1 MQLHN
6 LLELLEL
13 AAANHGEKGLLV
25 YSPGNIENVHQTTY
39 VDLLRTARRN
49 SRLLQGVKGLS
60 PGSVILL
67 HFDNHLDNIEWF
79 WAALCAGFTPAISTP
94 FTNNLEQRK
103 KHISHLNTLLERPLC
118 ITRQDSL
125 ADFVDQNV
133 LRVTTVETIVS
144 AKTSAQPQYIQGAEV
159 DDNIAVLLLTS
170 GSTGNAKAVCLSHNQ
185 IVQAIMGKVH
195 IHKTKASDTL
205 LNWIGMDH
213 VAGLIEGHLHGVY
226 LGSNQVLVQA
236 SDLLSNPINFL
247 QLLHKHQ
254 VAFSFA
260 PNFYLARL
268 RQAITTAE
276 PLENKPDLS
285 SLRVLTSGGEA
296 NVVETCDAVTRILTS
311 YGAADNV
318 ISPGFGMTE
327 TCAGAIF
334 NKDCPRYDL
343 GQQREFASL
352 GSCNP
357 GIQMRITLPETG
369 KIAGPS
375 EVGNLELSGPIVFK
389 RYFNNPSATAEAF
402 TEDGWFKTGDQ
413 AFIDA
418 SGQLSLVGRAKE
430 TMIINGVK
438 YVPRDLEL
446 ALGEVTISGITP
458 SYLAVFSYRPKGSQT
473 EHICVVYKPTFQED
487 DITARVETSDAIGR
501 VSLLQTGVRPY
512 VLPLFGSI
520 LQQSTLGKLPRTKIK
535 TSFEQ
540 GAYSSY
546 QETNDKAIDEYK
558 ASIYEGPANELEG
571 IILELC
577 ESISDLPKYELGVTS
592 SIFDSGM
599 SSVDLI
605 KLKNQLQIR
614 LNIVDIPIIAIMT
627 NPTVRSLGI
636 ALGELQKPHSYN
648 PVVVLQSQGTKTPLW
663 LIHPGVGEVLVFLAL
678 TKFITDRPVYALRA
692 RGFDGEP
699 FFANIP
705 EAVSV
710 YSTAIKAKQPQGPYA
725 IAGYS
730 YGSMLAFEIAKKMK
744 AQNGDDFRFLGAF
757 NLPPYIKSRMQKLD
771 WTECLL
777 NLSYFLELITDE
789 WALAISPELHVV
801 ESTSGRAAVLA
812 RVVAASDHQRMYEL
826 GLDGTK
832 LAKWADVA
840 LSLQSM
846 AREYDPSGEV
856 DSIDVF
862 YAIPLIS
869 VSRNKE
875 EWLRDHLRRWK
886 EFSKTAPRF
895 HEVDGAH
902 YTMISPEHVF
912 SFQKKLKRVLA
923 DRGL

>member
-1 MQLHN
+1 MQLYN
-6 LLELLEL
+6 LLQLLEL
-13 AAANHGEKGLLV
+13 AAAKHGQKGLLV
-25 YSPGNIENVHQTTY
+25 YPPGDVENTRQITY
-39 VDLLRTARRN
+39 IDLLRTARRN
-49 SRLLQGVKGLS
+49 SRLLQGVKGLT
-60 PGSVILL
+60 PGSVVLL
-67 HFDNHLDNIEWF
+67 HFNNHLDNIEWF
-79 WAALCAGFTPAISTP
+79 WAALFAGYTPAISTP

-103 KHISHLNTLLERPLC
+103 KHIGHLNTLLERPLC
-118 ITRQDSL
+118 ITRQESL
-125 ADFVDQNV
+125 AEFADQDV
-133 LRVTTVETIVS
+133 LRVTTVETIIS
-144 AKTSAQPQYIQGAEV
+144 AKNSSQPQYDQVAEV
-159 DDNIAVLLLTS
+159 ENEIAVLLLTS

-185 IVQAIMGKVH
+185 IVHAIMGKIH
-195 IHKTKASDTL
+195 AHKTKSTDTL
-205 LNWIGMDH
+205 LNWIGLDH
-213 VAGLIEGHLHGVY
+213 VAGLIEGHLQGVY
-226 LGSNQVLVQA
+226 LGATQVLVQA
-236 SDLLSNPINFL
+236 SDLLPSPFKFL
-247 QLLHKHQ
+247 ELLGKHQ

-260 PNFYLARL
+260 PNFYLAKL
-268 RQAITTAE
+268 RQAITAAG
-276 PLENKPDLS
+276 PLDNKPDLS
-285 SLRVLTSGGEA
+285 SLRTLTSGGEA
-296 NVVETCDAVTRILTS
+296 NVVETCDAMTRILTS
-311 YGAADNV
+311 FGAADNV

-334 NKDCPRYDL
+334 NKECPQYDL
-343 GQQREFASL
+343 SQQKEFASL
-352 GSCNP
+352 GSCAP
-357 GIQMRITLPETG
+357 GIQMRISLAGSG
-369 KIAGPS
+369 KLAGS
-375 EVGNLELSGPIVFK
+375 NEVGELELSGPIVFTQ
-389 RYFNNPSATAEAF
+389 YFNNPSATEEAF
-402 TEDGWFKTGDQ
+402 TKDNWFKTGDHGY
-413 AFIDA
+413 IDA
-418 SGQLSLVGRAKE
+418 SGKLSLVGRAKE

-446 ALGEVTISGITP
+446 ALEEVTILGIAP
-458 SYLAVFSYRPKGSQT
+458 GYLAVFSYRPKGSQT
-473 EHICVVYKPTFQED
+473 EHICVVYRPTYPED
-487 DITARVETSDAIGR
+487 DVAARVETSDAVGR

-535 TSFEQ
+535 TAFEQ

-546 QETNDKAIDEYK
+546 QEANDKAIDEYK
-558 ASIYEGPANELEG
+558 ASIYEGPANELEQ

-605 KLKNQLQIR
+605 KLKNQLQIK
-614 LNIVDIPIIAIMT
+614 LNIVDIPIITIMT
-627 NPTVRSLGI
+627 NPTVRSLAI
-636 ALGELQKPHSYN
+636 ALGELQKPHTYN

-692 RGFDGEP
+692 RGFDGEA
-699 FFANIP
+699 FFHNIE
-705 EAVSV
+705 EAVDV
-710 YSTAIKAKQPQGPYA
+710 YSAAMKAKQPNGPYA

-744 AQNGDDFRFLGAF
+744 AENGDEFRFLGAF

-777 NLSYFLELITDE
+777 NLSYFLELIDDQY
-789 WALAISPELHVV
+789 ALAVSPELHLI
-801 ESTSGRAAVLA
+801 ESRAEVLA
-812 RVVAASDHQRMYEL
+812 RVVAASDQTRMYEL
-826 GLDGTK
+826 GLDGAK

-846 AREYDPSGEV
+846 AREYDPSGSVE
-856 DSIDVF
+856 SIDVF
-862 YAIPLIS
+862 FAIPLIS
-869 VSRNKE
+869 VASSKE
-875 EWLRDHLRRWK
+875 EWMRDHLSKWK
-886 EFSKTAPRF
+886 EFSASAPRF